1 MPLVLRDI
9 GVRRAFG
16 LVVAIV
22 LSTATRP
29 ALAISKEQCLDANAR
44 AQDLRLGRKLSLAR
58 DQLRLCVD
66 AACPSIVR
74 SDCAKW
80 LDEVERALPT
90 IAFQAKDASGADVTA
105 VGVTVD
111 GEVLVDRLDG
121 RAMPVDPGPHVFT
134 FTAAGGRT
142 VTRTLIVTEGEKWRR
157 EQIVFGEG
165 SAPGSAPAAPTSPTT
180 TTPADGGG
188 GMGTYK
194 ILGLAAG
201 GVGVAGL
208 AVGTVFGL
216 LAFSEKSQQ
225 ESACGSSASCAGSAY
240 STAAGDRSA
249 GLTDST
255 IATVGFI
262 AGGALLVGGAILF
275 LTAPSSAPRATGM
288 TLVPSLGPGG
298 GGLVLGRSF

>member
-9 GVRRAFG
+9 GVRRAFA

-22 LSTATRP
+22 LSAATRP
-29 ALAISKEQCLDANAR
+29 ARAISKEQCLDANTK

-121 RAMPVDPGPHVFT
+121 RATPVDPGQHVFT

-157 EQIVFGEG
+157 EQIVFGAG
-165 SAPGSAPAAPTSPTT
+165 SAAASAPAAPASPTT
-180 TTPADGGG
+180 TADVGG
-188 GMGTYK
+188 GMGTHK

-275 LTAPSSAPRATGM
+275 LTAPASAPRATGM